1 MLQWCRGCITHPM
14 TSLYKYSCC
23 EQGERVEGDE
33 VNISYGRLDPID
45 VGESRLRDLEI
56 TQGELL

>member
-1 MLQWCRGCITHPM
+1 M

-45 VGESRLRDLEI
+45 VGESRLWDLEI
-56 TQGELL
+56 TQGGAPKLQIERPR

>member
-45 VGESRLRDLEI
+45 VG
-56 TQGELL
+56 